1 MVKEI
6 DVVTGRSK
14 KVQYFINLFPK
25 SLRLRFNPRRYAIE
39 SFVNHSANITKKGSK
54 ILDAGAGPCPYKS
67 KFTHCAYEATDFKD
81 EYKVLDFVCSLDKI
95 PKKDETYDAILC
107 TEVLEHVEK
116 PQEVINELY
125 RITKKGGKL
134 FLTVPQE
141 WMVHQKP
148 YNFYYFTNYGL
159 ESLVKNAGFRKYKIV
174 PMGGWFWVMADAI
187 KFNSLINQWKKTPL
201 LYYPLKVIGF
211 PFTQIIMPFLLF
223 HLDGIDQARDWTM
236 GYTLEATK

>member
-1 MVKEI
+1 MKKTNI
-6 DVVTGRSK
+6 VTGRSERLQK
-14 KVQYFINLFPK
+14 IINLFPK
-25 SLRLRFNPRRYAIE
+25 GLRLRFNPRRYAIE
-39 SFVNHSANITKKGSK
+39 SFVSESAVSLKKGSR

-67 KFTHCAYEATDFKD
+67 KFIHCVYESTDFKD
-81 EYKVLDFVCSLDKI
+81 EHKILDFVCTLDKI
-95 PKKDETYDAILC
+95 PKNDEIYDAILC

-159 ESLVKNAGFRKYKIV
+159 ESLAKNAGFRKYKIA
-174 PMGGWFWVMADAI
+174 PMGGWFWMIADAI
-187 KFNSLINQWKKTPL
+187 KFNSLVNQLKKKPIF
-201 LYYPLKVIGF
+201 YYPIKALGF
-211 PFTQIIMPFLLF
+211 PFTQLFLPFILF
-223 HLDGIDQARDWTM
+223 HLDWLDRTRDWTM
-236 GYTLEATK
+236 GYTLIATK